1 MILIDW
7 IFGAIL
13 LIFLL
18 SIPVGAVISIITII
32 IDILITIKCKDLVIQ
47 YRYRGGSCWGMKGC
61 GNDTCRLRHFCEVY
75 RNAVTPETVAEM
87 ERLLK
92 ERREALDRGEPKS
105 TVS

>member
-1 MILIDW
+1 MILIEW
-7 IFGAIL
+7 ILGTIF

-32 IDILITIKCKDLVIQ
+32 IDILITIKCRDLITQ
-47 YRYRGGSCWGMKGC
+47 YRFRGGRCWGMKGC

-87 ERLLK
+87 EHLLK
-92 ERREALDRGEPKS
+92 ERRKALDKGGPK
-105 TVS
+105 